1 MKQNLAKT
9 FLVICALLF
18 LTSDAFSAQTSQA
31 QRTLDANAPY
41 EEFLQVTPSDVT
53 TYDPPLRGC
62 IVESVSGGTN
72 LIITT
77 TKGASVTITV
87 IAGQE
92 IKAMITKVGAST
104 NATVICGR

>member
-1 MKQNLAKT
+1 MKRLLQTLFIAG
-9 FLVICALLF
+9 LVLSLN
-18 LTSDAFSAQTSQA
+18 SSAFSAQTSDA

-41 EEFLQVTPSDVT
+41 EELLQVTPSDVT

-62 IVESVSGGTN
+62 IVEAVGGGTN

-92 IKAMITKVGAST
+92 IKAMITKVGGST
-104 NATVICGR
+104 TATVICGR

>member
-1 MKQNLAKT
+1 MKHFITILAVMA
-9 FLVICALLF
+9 FLLG
-18 LTSDAFSAQTSQA
+18 LTSSSFSAQTSQA

-62 IVESVSGGTN
+62 IVEAIGAGTN
-72 LIITT
+72 FIITT

-92 IKAMITKVGAST
+92 IKAMITKVHAAT

>member
-1 MKQNLAKT
+1 MKR
-9 FLVICALLF
+9 LLQTLF
-18 LTSDAFSAQTSQA
+18 IAGLLLSLNSSAFSAQTSQA
-31 QRTLDANAPY
+31 QRTLDANSPY

-62 IVESVSGGTN
+62 IVEAIGAGTN
-72 LIITT
+72 FIITT

-87 IAGQE
+87 VAGQE
-92 IKAMITKVGAST
+92 IKAMITKVHAAT